1 MLPFSDG
8 IPARRFPI
16 VNVLL
21 IAANFA
27 VFIFYELP
35 QLNTAVYHASFYP
48 CSVHGAC
55 RAPEPWGLSWGGD
68 AYRGRIGYSQ
78 SCYNLSAVMTNS
90 LEWMLSDDRQAAAAA
105 GL

>member
-21 IAANFA
+21 IVANFA
-27 VFIFYELP
+27 VFIFYEPRGILVSP
-35 QLNTAVYHASFYP
+35 QPAKP
-48 CSVHGAC
+48 GA
-55 RAPEPWGLSWGGD
+55 RGGD
-68 AYRGRIGYSQ
+68 AHRRRIGYSQ
-78 SCYNLSAVMTNS
+78 SCHNLSAMMTSS

-105 GL
+105 GP